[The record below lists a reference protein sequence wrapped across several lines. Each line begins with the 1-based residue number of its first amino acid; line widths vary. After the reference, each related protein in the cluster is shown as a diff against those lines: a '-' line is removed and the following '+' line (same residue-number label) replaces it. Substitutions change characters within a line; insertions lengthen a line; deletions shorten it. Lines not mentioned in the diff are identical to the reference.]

1 MSLSSALSIAQMALR
16 NTSRQTTILSRNV
29 SDASNPDYT
38 RRIAVLSST
47 GPGARIIDI
56 QRATNQQL
64 FRSNLAALSSYQG
77 QNTLM
82 EGLDALSI
90 KVNGPDN
97 ASSPAALL
105 GDLQEALHLYSAAP
119 HNRTM
124 AENAVEAARQL
135 VIALNQGSQALQDSR
150 VDADRRI
157 ATEVDELN
165 TLLNDFHMANKEVVQ
180 GTQAGRDVS
189 DALDKREALLKQI
202 SEKLPVSTITRS
214 GGDMV
219 ILAGDGTML
228 YETTPRKV
236 SFEPIAGYS
245 ATTTGNAVYVDGVP
259 LEAGMGGNT
268 SASGRI
274 SALLQ
279 LRDTVA
285 PGMQRQLDEVAR
297 GLITTFAE
305 KDPAG
310 IDPDLA
316 GLFTWSGGPALPTAG
331 TLENG
336 LAGSIR
342 VNPAMDFTNGGDP
355 VLLRDGGV
363 NGAAYV
369 WNLTGDASY
378 TGLLNDLGD
387 RLNGSMAFDLSAG
400 LGDSSTLNDYAASAI
415 SWVEGL
421 RQQAFNASET
431 KSALM
436 THTAEALSNATG
448 VNIDEEMA
456 LLLDLEHSYQA
467 SARLLSAVDEMLSN
481 LLAAVR

>member
-1 MSLSSALSIAQMALR
+1 MSLSSALSIAQAALR
-16 NTSRQTTILSRNV
+16 NTARQTTVLSRNV

-38 RRIAVLSST
+38 RRIAVLST
-47 GPGARIIDI
+47 TAPGARIVDI
-56 QRATNQQL
+56 QRAANQQL
-64 FRSNLAALSSYQG
+64 FRSNLAALSSYEG

-82 EGLDALSI
+82 AGLDSLALQ
-90 KVNGPDN
+90 VNGTDN
-97 ASSPAALL
+97 TSSPAALL
-105 GDLQEALHLYSAAP
+105 GDLQEALHLYSTQP

-135 VIALNQGSQALQDSR
+135 VISLNQGAQALQNSR

-165 TLLNDFHMANKEVVQ
+165 TLLSDFDAANKEVVQ
-180 GTQAGRDVS
+180 GTQAGRDVN
-189 DALDKREALLKQI
+189 DALDKRESLLKKI
-202 SEKLPVSTITRS
+202 SEKLPVSTIARP
-214 GGDMV
+214 GNDMV
-219 ILAGDGTML
+219 IITGDGTML

-236 SFEPIAGYS
+236 TFQPIAGYS
-245 ATTTGNAVYVDGVP
+245 ATTTGNAVYIDGVP
-259 LEAGMGGNT
+259 VEGGAGGNT
-268 SASGRI
+268 SATGRI
-274 SALLQ
+274 AAFLQ

-285 PGMQRQLDEVAR
+285 PAMQSQLDEIAR

-305 KDPAG
+305 KDPSG
-310 IDPDLA
+310 IDPDMA
-316 GLFTWSGGPALPTAG
+316 GLFTWSGGPALPTG
-331 TLENG
+331 GVLENG
-336 LAGSIR
+336 IAGSIS
-342 VNPAMDFTNGGDP
+342 VNPAVDFTNGGDP

-378 TGLLNDLGD
+378 TGLLNDIGD

-400 LGDSSTLNDYAASAI
+400 LGDSATLNDYAASSI
-415 SWVEGL
+415 SWLEGL

-431 KSALM
+431 KSAMM
-436 THTAEALSNATG
+436 THTGEALSNATG
-448 VNIDEEMA
+448 VNIDEEMS

-481 LLAAVR
+481 LLSAVR